1 MKIKL
6 TYGDLSLEVEPK
18 IEDFEFTF
26 YNIIDMFFT
35 IIEDN
40 NVEEDLTK
48 EEFQSLLYEANEMAQ
63 ELEEQLKEEKQ
74 LEEKKQLEEEK
85 QLEEKNIKFIEDL
98 NFEEIKNSKD
108 PIYLVFSKKSFKEL
122 KDNDELKDILDL
134 LLMDVDGIKFEDD

>member
-35 IIEDN
+35 IIEDD

-63 ELEEQLKEEKQ
+63 ELEEQLK
-74 LEEKKQLEEEK
+74 EEK

-134 LLMDVDGIKFEDD
+134 LLMDVDGIKFEDDLLNDYIL

>member
-74 LEEKKQLEEEK
+74 LEEK
-85 QLEEKNIKFIEDL
+85 NIKFIEDL